1 MVKPYYDEHLT
12 DNQWIRIFNPYNTT
26 ADDYV
31 WHRDKNNRIFTVL
44 DGDDWKIQF
53 DDELPTVINKR
64 DTIAIPKMVY
74 HRIIPGKNK
83 LRIIINEDV

>member
-31 WHRDKNNRIFTVL
+31 WHRDKNDRIFTVL

-53 DDELPTVINKR
+53 DNELPILIEGKIFIERNK
-64 DTIAIPKMVY
+64 Y
-74 HRIIPGKNK
+74 HRIICGEKEVVK
-83 LRIIINEDV
+83 IKIKKYEY